1 VGRVAV
7 TGIGSFLGGRLLRRL
22 VEAHGGE
29 QVVAVDVAA
38 PPPALGARYRDIDLT
53 EPASDEALLRV
64 FREEEVTTVVHFAF
78 LTNPRRDSSFAHELE
93 SIGTLSLMAAAAAAG
108 VKRVVVRSFTAVYG
122 ARGQNPNFLTE
133 ESPLFPDPSLGW
145 VRDKLEA
152 EQHAASFARRYPG
165 MTVTVLR
172 FAPLLGPEV
181 RTFYTRIF
189 DKRVVPVLLGYDPLV
204 QLLHPDDALDA
215 AMRAIEADVKG
226 PLNVVP
232 RAAIPLD
239 AALHLSAKVPVSIP
253 HPLAYALTQALWAA
267 GIAEAPSGFLD
278 YVRYLFVAD
287 GDRAL
292 RELGFRARHSSRE
305 SLLAYLRYRHPEA
318 TPLHEATA

>member
-1 VGRVAV
+1 MGRVAV